1 MPDIIFCDT
10 DFHRNGGYVSYD
22 DFFRLV
28 ELSGYPIIPLSQ
40 LDPDDASKC
49 YVVTPLNSEWERGW
63 PGARARII
71 HYELE
76 WRTDWRADVNTPPG
90 IAETWTMD
98 AAYAQRIGAK
108 YVPIGSHPGLMPLP
122 VTTTPVLYDGCFLAY
137 MVPRRQQIAHELQ
150 QFGVW
155 LAPHSPGNSRE
166 RHEVLSRSR
175 AMLHIHQH
183 EHIRGVACL
192 RWAIAAAY
200 SLPVISE
207 SVDDYGIFNHSNM
220 LTGDYGGYARS
231 AYVWLRETDPRIL
244 AHFGQAL
251 HQLLCVDKAFKRMI
265 EENV

>member
-1 MPDIIFCDT
+1 MADIIFCDT
-10 DFHRNGGYVSYD
+10 AFHQNGGYVSYD
-22 DFFRLV
+22 DFYRLV
-28 ELSGYPIIPLSQ
+28 ELSSYPIIPLSQ
-40 LDPDDASKC
+40 LDPNDASKC
-49 YVVTPLNSEWERGW
+49 YIVTPLNDEWGHGW

-76 WRTDWRADVNTPPG
+76 WRTDWRADVNTPSG

-98 AAYAQRIGAK
+98 AAYAARIGAK
-108 YVPIGSHPGLMPLP
+108 YVPIGSHPGLMLP
-122 VTTTPVLYDGCFLAY
+122 MTVGDAQPYDGCFLAY

-150 QFGVW
+150 QLGLS
-155 LAPHSPGNSRE
+155 LAPHSPGNGFN
-166 RHEVLSRSR
+166 RHQVLRQSR

-200 SLPVISE
+200 RLPIISE

-220 LTGDYGGYARS
+220 LTGDFGSYARN
-231 AYVWLRETDPRIL
+231 AYAWLKESDPRVL

-251 HQLLCVDKAFKRMI
+251 HQLLCVDKTFKHMI
-265 EENV
+265 EANV